1 MDESNYQEDL
11 INNNGVNDNNA
22 IEEEDNDEEYENKY
36 NFTLDKK
43 ALIKL
48 KQNDP
53 SITNL
58 TLGLHSSGG
67 REPFFNSIDWKENG
81 GCIVNNTHLKRLRIY
96 HNPSSVFSP
105 KYILGDE
112 GHNLPKRRQLQE
124 FFSCIYRNSSI
135 HQIEIIAIDI
145 SDEFGGGLIEGLSGH
160 SSLIRLEIGQYSS
173 LGSRFISALG
183 KILKHPMSKLKVLSL
198 PNIQVDE
205 ESFSIICEALLG
217 NTKMKSLCLKGNT
230 QITSTGWRALSTVL
244 QHPDCKLTNLV
255 LGWTDINDVGSNI
268 LGSALSVS
276 SIKALDLSNAK
287 ISSAG
292 WQTLLNELSQA
303 SIEKLHLFHN
313 CVSDASLAS
322 LTNISTL
329 KVLDISIN
337 KSITPEGWQSFFN
350 TLQPRGTKL
359 QKLDICGNAI
369 GDIGVTALGS
379 LFSNM
384 STLKALDMGSAAL
397 VTSQGWVSFFTT
409 LQESNLDL
417 VDLNLGSN
425 SIDDEGIQ
433 LLVRLVSISRMI
445 SLTHLYLGAN
455 RLVSPTGWEALTSP
469 LQSPSCALEELYLD
483 GNKISDD
490 TLTAFKSAL
499 GDNRTLKRLSLER
512 CTMEDEDASDN
523 EDDNEDFITRGWEAL
538 SSLLC
543 NKSSII
549 DTYTSNHTLQYV
561 GPGYAV
567 DLTLPGDLAS
577 LLELNRNKDK
587 AEVARQKILQTHF
600 SNSDSSKIQEL
611 LNMELEVMPIAIAW
625 IGRPTRD
632 DWNWNWRSV
641 SGLSLMY
648 NTMRRIPD
656 LFDDSNTQKK
666 KPVDAKRKRD
676 S

>member
-1 MDESNYQEDL
+1 M
-11 INNNGVNDNNA
+11 
-22 IEEEDNDEEYENKY
+22 
-36 NFTLDKK
+36 
-43 ALIKL
+43 
-48 KQNDP
+48 
-53 SITNL
+53 
-58 TLGLHSSGG
+58 
-67 REPFFNSIDWKENG
+67 
-81 GCIVNNTHLKRLRIY
+81 KRLRIY
-96 HNPSSVFSP
+96 HNATSVFSP

-112 GHNLPKRRQLQE
+112 GHNLPKRQQLQE

-145 SDEFGGGLIEGLSGH
+145 SDEFGGSLIEGLQGH
-160 SSLIRLEIGQYSS
+160 PSLKRLEIEFGR
-173 LGSRFISALG
+173 LGSIGCTAVG
-183 KILKHPMSKLKVLSL
+183 KVLAHTNSNL
-198 PNIQVDE
+198 EDIRLSNCYLDDE
-205 ESFSIICEALLG
+205 GLAIVCDALLG

-230 QITSTGWRALSTVL
+230 QITSSGWRALSTVL
-244 QHPDCKLTNLV
+244 QHPDCKLTNLD
-255 LGWTDINDVGSNI
+255 LGWTDIDDEGSNI

-276 SIKALDLSNAK
+276 SMKALDLSNAK
-287 ISSAG
+287 ISSLG
-292 WQTLLNELSQA
+292 WRTLLNELSQT

-322 LTNISTL
+322 LANISTL

-337 KSITPEGWQSFFN
+337 KSITPEGWLSFFN
-350 TLQPRGTKL
+350 TLQTRGTKL

-369 GDIGVTALGS
+369 GDISVTALGS

-384 STLKALDMGSAAL
+384 STLKTLDMGSAAL

-417 VDLNLGSN
+417 VELNLNSN
-425 SIDDEGIQ
+425 SIDDEGME
-433 LLVRLVSISRMI
+433 LLVQIVSRMR

-512 CTMEDEDASDN
+512 CTTMDEDASDN
-523 EDDNEDFITRGWEAL
+523 EDDNEEFTERGWEAL

-543 NKSSII
+543 NKTSII

-561 GPGYAV
+561 GPSYAV

-587 AEVARQKILQTHF
+587 VEVARQKILQTHF
-600 SNSDSSKIQEL
+600 SNSDSSKIQEFL
-611 LNMELEVMPIAIAW
+611 DMELRVIPTAIAW
-625 IGRPTRD
+625 IGRPTHD
-632 DWNWNWRSV
+632 DWNRNRTSV

-648 NTMRRIPD
+648 NLMRRVPD
-656 LFDDSNTQKK
+656 LFDSSAQKK
-666 KPVDAKRKRD
+666 PGEAKRKRD

>member
-1 MDESNYQEDL
+1 MEESNNQEDP
-11 INNNGVNDNNA
+11 INNNGNNVN
-22 IEEEDNDEEYENKY
+22 EEEDYDEDNILYTFK
-36 NFTLDKK
+36 LDKK
-43 ALIKL
+43 TLNNL

-53 SITNL
+53 SVTDF
-58 TLGLHSSGG
+58 TLGLHSSGD
-67 REPFFNSIDWKENG
+67 REPFFNSIDWKVNG
-81 GCIVNNTHLKRLRIY
+81 DCIANNTHMKRLRIY
-96 HNPSSVFSP
+96 HNATSVFSS
-105 KYILGDE
+105 KYSLGDE
-112 GHNLPKRRQLQE
+112 GHNLPKRQQLQE

-145 SDEFGGGLIEGLSGH
+145 SDDFGGGLIEGLSGH

-173 LGSRFISALG
+173 LGSRCISALG

-198 PNIQVDE
+198 PNCQLDE
-205 ESFSIICEALLG
+205 ESFSTICDALLG

-230 QITSTGWRALSTVL
+230 QIATTGWRALSTVL
-244 QHPDCKLTNLV
+244 QHPDCKLTNLD

-287 ISSAG
+287 ISSVG
-292 WQTLLNELSQA
+292 WQTLLNELSQT

-322 LTNISTL
+322 LANISTL

-337 KSITPEGWQSFFN
+337 KSITLEGWHSFFN
-350 TLQPRGTKL
+350 TLQTRGTKL

-369 GDIGVTALGS
+369 GDISVTALGS

-384 STLKALDMGSAAL
+384 STLKTLDMGSAAL

-417 VDLNLGSN
+417 VELNLNSN

-433 LLVRLVSISRMI
+433 LLVRLVSRMR

-455 RLVSPTGWEALTSP
+455 RLVSPTGWGALTSP

-499 GDNRTLKRLSLER
+499 GDNRTLKRLSLSLER
-512 CTMEDEDASDN
+512 CTMDEDASDN
-523 EDDNEDFITRGWEAL
+523 EDDNEEFTERGWEAL

-543 NKSSII
+543 NKTSII

-561 GPGYAV
+561 CRGYAV

-577 LLELNRNKDK
+577 SLELNRNKDK

-600 SNSDSSKIQEL
+600 STKDCDSSKLQVL
-611 LNMELEVMPIAIAW
+611 LDMELEMMPTTIAW
-625 IGRPTRD
+625 IGRPTHN
-632 DWNWNWRSV
+632 DWNWTSV
-641 SGLSLMY
+641 SGLSLLY
-648 NTMRRIPD
+648 NLMRRLPD
-656 LFDDSNTQKK
+656 IFDPSAQKK
-666 KPVDAKRKRD
+666 KPVGGKRKRD